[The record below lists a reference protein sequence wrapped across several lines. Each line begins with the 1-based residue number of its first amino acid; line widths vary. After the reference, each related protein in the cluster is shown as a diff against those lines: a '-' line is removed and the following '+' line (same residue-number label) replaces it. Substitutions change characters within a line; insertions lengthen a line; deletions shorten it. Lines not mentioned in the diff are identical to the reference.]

1 MSSESHAKV
10 LVAVKKSKGML
21 EKIESMLADKQYC
34 ADIAQQINA
43 TIGLLRSAN
52 AALFENH
59 LQTCG
64 VAKIQSGDPAVIAE
78 LSQEIM
84 RIWSVTQRS

>member
-1 MSSESHAKV
+1 
-10 LVAVKKSKGML
+10 ML
-21 EKIESMLADKQYC
+21 EKIDRMLEDEAYC

-52 AALFENH
+52 AALLENH

-64 VAKIQSGDPAVIAE
+64 VKRIQSGDPEAIAE
-78 LSQEIM
+78 FSEEVM
-84 RIWSVTQRS
+84 RVWNVTQRN